1 MKIAIVLSEFNDDI
15 SKGLLTGAKAC
26 YDKVFKDNNLVV
38 YKVPGAFEIPSTV
51 KQLLKNH
58 KDFDAIVTLGCVI
71 KGETAHFEYIS
82 SSVTDSIS
90 RLSIKAQIPI
100 IYGILTTYNYEQAI
114 DRSDPLKKNKGGEV
128 MEAAIST
135 VKTYQNI
142 QKSSWFFIE
151 K

>member
-1 MKIAIVLSEFNDDI
+1 MNIAIVISEFNKKI
-15 SKGLLTGAKAC
+15 SNGLLTGSKAF
-26 YDKVFKDNNLVV
+26 YNKTFKENNLVI
-38 YKVPGAFEIPSTV
+38 YRVPGAFEIPSTV

-58 KDFDAIVTLGCVI
+58 QHLDAIVTLGCVI

-90 RLSIKAQIPI
+90 RLSIKARIPI

-114 DRSDPLKKNKGGEV
+114 ERSDPSNKDKGGEV

-142 QKSSWFFIE
+142 QKSS
-151 K
+151 